1 MTTATID
8 VVDISQDLK
17 DRRAWVTWRA
27 EARAGRII
35 KPPYN
40 PQTGRLASCADPAT
54 WASFE
59 EALAACQGGDF
70 DGIGFQ
76 LGPPFVGIDLDHCR
90 DPETGVIRAE
100 AMAIID
106 ELDSYTEVSP
116 SGEGVHILVKGELPA
131 GGRRTTGVE
140 LYDRDRYFTVT
151 GNHVAGTPVTIEPRN
166 AELAT
171 LHARLFGG
179 QAAPPVPLTVESR
192 PARPTASPLGK
203 HASAALTDEELI
215 AKMMSSGNGQEV
227 GRLWA
232 GDWQGKYPS
241 QSEADLAFCANL
253 AFWTGKDPERMDR
266 LFRQSQL
273 FRSKWDELRGSRTYG
288 ETTVATAIW
297 RVPGMWTARSAPARS
312 EKEVRP

>member
-116 SGEGVHILVKGELPA
+116 SGEGVHILVKGELSA
-131 GGRRTTGVE
+131 GRRRTTGVE

-151 GNHVAGTPVTIEPRN
+151 GNHVAGTPLTIEPRN
-166 AELAT
+166 AELAA

-179 QAAPPVPLTVESR
+179 QTTPPAPGAVEPR
-192 PARPTASPLGK
+192 PARPTASPLGE
-203 HASAALTDEELI
+203 HASASMTDEELI
-215 AKMMSSGNGQEV
+215 ARMLSSGNGQEV

-232 GDWQGKYPS
+232 GDWQDKYQS
-241 QSEADLAFCANL
+241 QSEGDLALCSNL
-253 AFWTGKDPERMDR
+253 AFWTDRDVERMDR
-266 LFRQSQL
+266 LFRQSGL
-273 FRSKWDELRGSRTYG
+273 FRPKWDEHRGSRTYG
-288 ETTVATAIW
+288 EATIAKANW
-297 RVPGMWTARSAPARS
+297 RVPATWTARSAPTRS
-312 EKEVRP
+312 GKEMRT